1 MYKSQKRKN
10 ELLNEYLRLLLQF
23 TLLVHD
29 VSVVRTGGPRTKR
42 IKIEESADNLLGSA
56 LDQGM
61 VHFTHMTS
69 NKKIRSYIT

>member
-23 TLLVHD
+23 SLLVHD
-29 VSVVRTGGPRTKR
+29 VSAVRTGGLRTKR
-42 IKIEESADNLLGSA
+42 IKIEESADNLLSSA

-61 VHFTHMTS
+61 VPTFYPHDF
-69 NKKIRSYIT
+69 K